1 MCLHVWLNGI
11 GVLHNGSNLGD
22 VAKAF
27 TRNKLGCEEDTFIF
41 WGLEK
46 LMCVCVCVTNV
57 VGILHVFAH
66 LVGKL
71 LVAQGCYQR

>member
-1 MCLHVWLNGI
+1 MRLHVWLNGI

-46 LMCVCVCVTNV
+46 LMCVCVCVCDKCGWN
-57 VGILHVFAH
+57 FACFCSF
-66 LVGKL
+66 G
-71 LVAQGCYQR
+71 R